1 MASETYKTPFGQV
14 YSHVYDNLYE
24 EKNYEE
30 ECDFLEKI
38 FKASGKE
45 VKTILDLGCGTG
57 GHARVFAKTGYRV
70 TGVAISESMLVIARK
85 KAADENLNINFVLS
99 SIQNFK
105 TEEKF
110 DAVISMFAVMGYLI
124 ENEDFSAGVRVA
136 HNHLNEGGVFI
147 FDGWNGFAVL
157 NDRPG
162 PETKEIKNGGK
173 RMIRKTTTDIHLFE

>member
-1 MASETYKTPFGQV
+1 MASETSKTPFGQV

-57 GHARVFAKTGYRV
+57 GHARVFAKKGYRV
-70 TGVAISESMLVIARK
+70 TGVDISESMLEIARK

-124 ENEDFSAGVRVA
+124 ENENFAAGVRVA
-136 HNHLNEGGVFI
+136 YDHLNEGGVFV
-147 FDGWNGFAVL
+147 FDILA
-157 NDRPG
+157 
-162 PETKEIKNGGK
+162 K
-173 RMIRKTTTDIHLFE
+173 